1 MSEFLNHIKKNILV
15 VEDCVSTQNLFKKF
29 LKLKGFRIV
38 GSAENGYE
46 AIEKYKSL
54 IKNPDDKP
62 DLILMDHHM
71 PLKTGIEAIKEIKK
85 INGNVK
91 NILRSGDIHIKE
103 EALANGV
110 IDFIEKPYKIE
121 DVIKSINNALAS

>member
-1 MSEFLNHIKKNILV
+1 MSEFLNHIKKNILI
-15 VEDCVSTQNLFKKF
+15 VEDCLSTQILFKKF

-38 GSAENGYE
+38 GCANNGYE

-54 IKNPDDKP
+54 IGNSTDKP
-62 DLILMDHHM
+62 DVVLMYHHM
-71 PLKTGIEAIKEIKK
+71 PLKTGIEATKDIKQ

-91 NILRSGDIHIKE
+91 IIFTSGDTHIKE
-103 EALANGV
+103 EALAAGAV
-110 IDFIEKPYKIE
+110 DFIEKPFKIE